1 MLMVIPGH
9 IIFIY
14 TIRYMKAGNTSLTP
28 LFVMVYLVA
37 ATVQVPYCVVLY
49 GLPGKSTD

>member
-37 ATVQVPYCVVLY
+37 ATVQVPYR
-49 GLPGKSTD
+49 D